1 MEEYKLFIGNVPFEC
16 TDSEFK
22 NTFKKINGYVNAELI
37 AGISNRGF
45 GFVTVENLESLES
58 IIAENNLYIKDRKLR
73 ITRYNSNNNS
83 NKKNLYIRLQNIPIE
98 LTIQDIKSEFENFT
112 QIGKCFIDTDRETGK
127 QKTTGIVEILEESMY
142 HSLLNLEELLINDFP
157 IIMTKFDQEKSTYK
171 KNYLS
176 GKNYCS

>member
-22 NTFKKINGYVNAELI
+22 NIFKKINGYVNAELI

-45 GFVTVENLESLES
+45 GFVTVENLEALEN
-58 IIAENNLYIKDRKLR
+58 IIIENNLYIKDRKLR

-83 NKKNLYIRLQNIPIE
+83 NKKNLYIRLQNIPKE

-112 QIGKCFIDTDRETGK
+112 QIGKCFIDTDRETGE

-142 HSLLNLEELLINDFP
+142 QSLLNLEELLINDFP
-157 IIMTKFDQEKSTYK
+157 ITMTKFEQGKTYYT

-176 GKNYCS
+176 GKNYYS